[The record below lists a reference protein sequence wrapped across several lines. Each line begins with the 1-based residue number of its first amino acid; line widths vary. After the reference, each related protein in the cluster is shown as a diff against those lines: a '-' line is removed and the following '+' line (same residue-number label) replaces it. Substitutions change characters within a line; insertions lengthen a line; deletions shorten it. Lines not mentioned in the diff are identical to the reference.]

1 MDFRM
6 GFTISVIKN
15 IIGILIEISLNP
27 YFALGSIDT
36 FKRMFWLCWVF
47 VLALRLFIAVHRLF
61 LAAANRGCSL
71 IVERLLAW
79 LLLPVASLV
88 ASTGTLERRLTSCD
102 TWA

>member
-15 IIGILIEISLNP
+15 VIGILIEISLNP

-36 FKRMFWLCWVF
+36 FKRIFWLYWVF

-61 LAAANRGCSL
+61 LAAVNRGCSL

-79 LLLPVASLV
+79 ASPC
-88 ASTGTLERRLTSCD
+88 SGFSCEHRNSRVP
-102 TWA
+102 AQQL